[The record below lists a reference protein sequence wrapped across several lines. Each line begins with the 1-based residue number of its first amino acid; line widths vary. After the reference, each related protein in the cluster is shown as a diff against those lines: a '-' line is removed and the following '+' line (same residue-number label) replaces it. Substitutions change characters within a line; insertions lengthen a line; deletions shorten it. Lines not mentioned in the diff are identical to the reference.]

1 MRFDE
6 AEKAVR
12 MFLILTAPDPQPELV
27 IRYREHPFPIF
38 RDQFFRLKP
47 FYL

>member
-12 MFLILTAPDPQPELV
+12 VFLIVAASDPQLELV
-27 IRYREHPFPIF
+27 IRYGEHPSPIF

-47 FYL
+47 LFP